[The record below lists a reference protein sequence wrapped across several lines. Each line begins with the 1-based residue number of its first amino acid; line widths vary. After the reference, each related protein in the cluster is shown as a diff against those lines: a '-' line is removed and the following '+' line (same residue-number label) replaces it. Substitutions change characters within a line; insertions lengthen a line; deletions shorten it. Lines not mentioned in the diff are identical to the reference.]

1 MANAICPS
9 CGGQGGVLGT
19 LGFLRHFRCRDCG
32 AEFSRKIRRRA
43 RKTAPL
49 PRAKVRWVKRGG
61 KLIGAYKSFRAV
73 VWDKHGSVDA
83 PMAHLYEYRVT
94 NSRGQWKVQGSASRL
109 DNAMRYVE
117 ESMKGV
123 AGNPLT
129 VRETRDL
136 MQHARFE
143 AGLARMADQPTKSI
157 LLGKAQGQFHAAY
170 WYGRGRKER
179 RRAGEMESAIDR
191 LSTRG
196 PRLRDAHRTVR
207 KNPLFKRTSLR
218 EIDTAEWC
226 LDMARKSKDPF
237 HKAYYTGE
245 ALGRARVVASTTFN
259 MEALARAQAVQK
271 AVREIKPP
279 GVYANGKRKRCCN
292 NPAHRRAMRNRAI
305 DTAWTGKKAD
315 FVSKRG
321 DYGAAPHSEL
331 AMHTGTA
338 GARIVRFALFSDA
351 NRWPFVT
358 WAHIE
363 TSTGRVLDGTAGEVL
378 PTDVRRKLGGFGN
391 EKMPMAARLK
401 K

>member
-1 MANAICPS
+1 MANARCPV
-9 CGGQGGVLGT
+9 CGWEAAVLGT
-19 LGFLRHFRCRDCG
+19 LGFLRHYKCRDCG
-32 AEFSRKIRRRA
+32 AEFSRKIRRRVK
-43 RKTAPL
+43 KTAPL
-49 PRAKVRWVKRGG
+49 PRAKVRWAKRGG
-61 KLIGAYKSFRAV
+61 KLYGSYKTYRAV

-83 PMAHLYEYRVT
+83 PMAHLYEFRVT
-94 NSRGQWKVQGSASRL
+94 NSRGEWKVQGNASRL

-117 ESMKGV
+117 ESMKAV
-123 AGNPLT
+123 LGNPLT
-129 VRETRDL
+129 VKETRDL
-136 MQHARFE
+136 IRHARFE

-191 LSTRG
+191 LSVRG
-196 PRLRDAHRTVR
+196 PWLRDAHRTIR
-207 KNPLFKRTSLR
+207 RNAPCKGRSCKNPHHRRSLR
-218 EIDTAEWC
+218 
-226 LDMARKSKDPF
+226 
-237 HKAYYTGE
+237 
-245 ALGRARVVASTTFN
+245 
-259 MEALARAQAVQK
+259 
-271 AVREIKPP
+271 
-279 GVYANGKRKRCCN
+279 
-292 NPAHRRAMRNRAI
+292 NRPI

-315 FVSKRG
+315 FLSKKG
-321 DYGAAPHSEL
+321 DYGSAPYSEL
-331 AMHTGTA
+331 SIHTGAA

-363 TSTGRVLDGTAGEVL
+363 TSTGQVLDGTPGEVL